1 LEPLLAPRVES
12 TTAAGLAAPP
22 RLLRCLVVSASATRR
37 KLIRAAAE
45 SEAWEAIVCRD
56 AGEFLR
62 TAFKRCVPLMIVDLP
77 GEESAD
83 YWALRDAASAA
94 RQISTALVAV
104 AGYGIRDGEELW
116 ARQLG
121 AWTYLSEAHTQR
133 GFELVFSDA
142 RTAVARCS
150 PDVGCGRDGETDAPW
165 ATEHEE
171 SG

>member
-1 LEPLLAPRVES
+1 LAPRVES
-12 TTAAGLAAPP
+12 TAAAGLRAPP

-37 KLIRAAAE
+37 RLIRAAAE

-62 TAFKRCVPLMIVDLP
+62 AAFKRCVPLMIVDLP

-83 YWALRDAASAA
+83 YWALCEAAGTA
-94 RQISTALVAV
+94 RQMSTALVAV

-133 GFELVFSDA
+133 GFEFVFGEA
-142 RTAVARCS
+142 RAAVARCHQ
-150 PDVGCGRDGETDAPW
+150 DAEADW
-165 ATEHEE
+165 TTSEHEE